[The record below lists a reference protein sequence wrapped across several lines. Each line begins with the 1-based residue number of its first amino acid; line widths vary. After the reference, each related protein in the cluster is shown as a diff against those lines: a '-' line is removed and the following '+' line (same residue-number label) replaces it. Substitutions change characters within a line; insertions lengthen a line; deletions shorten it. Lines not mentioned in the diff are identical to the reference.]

1 MYRNYYPKKFMKTTD
16 IKKKIIILGAGIG
29 GLYVAKT
36 LGKLGYD
43 VVVYEK
49 KLHSQLGYPWHD
61 AIDKDTFKHLGIDI
75 PQNFVLQ
82 KQILNFYGPSGDGY
96 ISQGTKAGKNYD
108 IDRKKLIEYLIT
120 MAEKY
125 ATIHFGTAADSL
137 IVENE
142 AVVGVNIH
150 GTAEYCDLVIDSS
163 GIFSKYRYQLPEKYL
178 MHDKI
183 LPHDYLMT
191 YRAYFKKDAFSFAD
205 SNVYL
210 MPSDFSVLWCKDAP
224 DSNLSDILISN
235 FESLSP
241 AQIETA
247 LDYLRK
253 RNPHLTDECVFSV
266 RDAIPVRYP
275 LATIVADGYCL
286 IGNSAFMTKPTSGS
300 GIENTLK
307 AAVILFETISN
318 ITDFTAKSLW
328 KYAVKANN
336 SFGVN
341 CYMSYIARSKF
352 QNIDRDNLI
361 WLFTSGILNEH
372 LLALVR
378 LEIRKTPNFKLESI
392 LNSLQL
398 AKSNPEFIKQIEDI
412 IKLCVKGNILARR
425 MPRVYNEVAIA
436 KWKSD
441 YDKFARQQ

>member
-1 MYRNYYPKKFMKTTD
+1 
-16 IKKKIIILGAGIG
+16 
-29 GLYVAKT
+29 
-36 LGKLGYD
+36 
-43 VVVYEK
+43 
-49 KLHSQLGYPWHD
+49 
-61 AIDKDTFKHLGIDI
+61 
-75 PQNFVLQ
+75 
-82 KQILNFYGPSGDGY
+82 
-96 ISQGTKAGKNYD
+96 
-108 IDRKKLIEYLIT
+108 
-120 MAEKY
+120 
-125 ATIHFGTAADSL
+125 
-137 IVENE
+137 
-142 AVVGVNIH
+142 
-150 GTAEYCDLVIDSS
+150 
-163 GIFSKYRYQLPEKYL
+163 
-178 MHDKI
+178 
-183 LPHDYLMT
+183 
-191 YRAYFKKDAFSFAD
+191 
-205 SNVYL
+205 
-210 MPSDFSVLWCKDAP
+210 
-224 DSNLSDILISN
+224 
-235 FESLSP
+235 
-241 AQIETA
+241 
-247 LDYLRK
+247 
-253 RNPHLTDECVFSV
+253 
-266 RDAIPVRYP
+266 
-275 LATIVADGYCL
+275 
-286 IGNSAFMTKPTSGS
+286 MTKPTSGS

-361 WLFTSGILNEH
+361 WLFTSVILNEH